1 MRGEGKK
8 CLGMR
13 GAPAEVAASDREGI
27 GTPKREGSDE
37 DEDEEI
43 ARRD

>member
-1 MRGEGKK
+1 
-8 CLGMR
+8 MR

-27 GTPKREGSDE
+27 GTPKREGIDGE
-37 DEDEEI
+37 GDEEI